1 MLEKDLQEIGLNEK
15 EAKVYVASLGLGQGS
30 AAEIA
35 KKAGINRAT
44 AYFVLESL
52 MKIGLVSASNEE
64 KTQLFVPEDPAQL
77 ENILEKQKQEIEQRR
92 SKLKDLIEGLSS
104 INSASV
110 KNPSLNIIWVKRELC
125 GWQVNI

>member
-15 EAKVYVASLGLGQGS
+15 EAKVYVASLELGQGS